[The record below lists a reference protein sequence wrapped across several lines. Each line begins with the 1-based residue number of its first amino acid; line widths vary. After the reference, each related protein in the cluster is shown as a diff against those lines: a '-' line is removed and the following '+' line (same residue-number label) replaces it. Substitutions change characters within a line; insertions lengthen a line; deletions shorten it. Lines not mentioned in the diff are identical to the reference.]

1 MGWQAAVWGLPLA
14 PQSPS
19 TSQGTLKSTS
29 ILTARPETQQVASP
43 LTSLSAR
50 PVASG
55 LAPLSRSPFNLEKK
69 KPYRLVLCT
78 PSPSVLL
85 MLFDFLYFLML

>member
-14 PQSPS
+14 PRSPS

-29 ILTARPETQQVASP
+29 ILTARPETRQAASP

-50 PVASG
+50 PVG
-55 LAPLSRSPFNLEKK
+55 WHL
-69 KPYRLVLCT
+69 
-78 PSPSVLL
+78 
-85 MLFDFLYFLML
+85 

>member
-55 LAPLSRSPFNLEKK
+55 LAPLSRSPFNLNKK
-69 KPYRLVLCT
+69 IK
-78 PSPSVLL
+78 
-85 MLFDFLYFLML
+85 